1 MFTKLTD
8 SDFIWSSL
16 KSSHGSFQFLWL
28 RSGCGSKTRIIGFFI
43 QILQIDMANFLAYI
57 LAMKTAN
64 IGDLKDNLSKY
75 INFVEQGEVVEI
87 CKRNIPIALLVP
99 HHSKRTPN
107 RTKLGC
113 GLGTVRIKGDL
124 TEPLIPEDSWD
135 MLRR

>member
-1 MFTKLTD
+1 
-8 SDFIWSSL
+8 
-16 KSSHGSFQFLWL
+16 
-28 RSGCGSKTRIIGFFI
+28 
-43 QILQIDMANFLAYI
+43 MANFLAYI

-64 IGDLKDNLSKY
+64 IGDLKDNLSKF

-87 CKRNIPIALLVP
+87 RKRNIPIALLVP
-99 HHSKRTPN
+99 HHSERTPN
-107 RTKLGC
+107 RTQLGC